1 MTSGR
6 TTMDAFEQETC
17 KVIVDGKVY
26 TMTQYK
32 NMLKAKK
39 KEENKDKPKKKKEV
53 KKTNDNFV
61 ADEINK
67 IMKPITILKSLS
79 AYYDHAYR
87 QWGTIGKQLLENRH
101 VRPHF
106 VSYRV
111 NVRELEKLI
120 TDIDK
125 MKNERAVFQFIEK
138 LVWKIEDIKELIV
151 KIMDGAKRSGY
162 LDAYKDHECISGK
175 GRRLGLKTLGKKSLK
190 GIGQMEDAMEKFK
203 KIVTDGI
210 DPLEYSSYISF
221 NSKRRLGL

>member
-17 KVIVDGKVY
+17 KVILDGKVY

-32 NMLKAKK
+32 KMLKAKK
-39 KEENKDKPKKKKEV
+39 REENKDKPKKKEV

-106 VSYRV
+106 VSYR
-111 NVRELEKLI
+111 I

-138 LVWKIEDIKELIV
+138 LVWKIEDIKELIA

-175 GRRLGLKTLGKKSLK
+175 GRRLGLKTLSKKSLK